1 MKRLVLTQPAGS
13 FGWGRWARSQAPRVG
28 MDFLSSHSG
37 CQVLLRAPCPG
48 AGLALSPPRWQSPG
62 ASVAVGAPERGMVPS
77 SPPGGATLSSAHTA
91 GALQVGRPQTPV
103 PWVGAPRPLGG
114 HGLRLADLSGPRPG
128 AQKLTHLGST
138 RPPHLC
144 SPPSRPWA
152 KPELRVPQTAL
163 PPLSASPPTTL
174 GNVWRGAQAPP
185 LGQCPSL
192 VQAATPVW
200 GPKGAPAPTDTTP
213 GLGSR

>member
-13 FGWGRWARSQAPRVG
+13 FGRGRWARSQAPRVG

-77 SPPGGATLSSAHTA
+77 SPPGGGDPQLCPHSRCTA
-91 GALQVGRPQTPV
+91 GWSASDTCALG
-103 PWVGAPRPLGG
+103 RPLGG

-138 RPPHLC
+138 QPPHLLS

-185 LGQCPSL
+185 LGQCPSP

>member
-1 MKRLVLTQPAGS
+1 MGGAGGRGARLPESGWTSSPATLGVKSCSGPPVLEQAWLCPHQDGSPQGPPWPWVLLNGGWFPA
-13 FGWGRWARSQAPRVG
+13 APRG
-28 MDFLSSHSG
+28 GRPS
-37 CQVLLRAPCPG
+37 
-48 AGLALSPPRWQSPG
+48 ALP
-62 ASVAVGAPERGMVPS
+62 
-77 SPPGGATLSSAHTA
+77 HTA

-152 KPELRVPQTAL
+152 KPELREPQTAL

-174 GNVWRGAQAPP
+174 GNVWRGAQALP
-185 LGQCPSL
+185 LGQCPSP

-200 GPKGAPAPTDTTP
+200 GPKGTPAPTDTTP
-213 GLGSR
+213 GLSSR